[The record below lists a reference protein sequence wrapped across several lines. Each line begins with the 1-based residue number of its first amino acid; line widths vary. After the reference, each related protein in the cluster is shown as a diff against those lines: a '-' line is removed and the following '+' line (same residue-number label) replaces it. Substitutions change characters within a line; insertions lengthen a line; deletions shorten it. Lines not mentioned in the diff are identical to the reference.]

1 MEKLKVFTAFSGY
14 DSQCMALERLA
25 SDFPGFAYELVGWS
39 EIDRC
44 AIEAHN
50 ACFPQWADRN
60 YGDISE
66 IDWGEVPDFDLFT
79 YSFPCQDI
87 SVAGHQNGLSEG
99 SGTRSSLLW
108 ECERAIASKRPKYLL
123 MENVAALTHRKF
135 VPQLMRW
142 EDILSGYGYANHR
155 RVLNASDFGVPQS
168 RNRVFLASLL
178 DGIRFVFPTP
188 VTPPHKQLEDLLDR
202 DVDESYYFS
211 NEYLHKCL
219 LRIGNIPGKSRI
231 RVVADAMEKGTIQR
245 RIYGTDGVS
254 PTLTANVHPIK
265 VWIPEAGAVPKVSE
279 SVHLKFQFRDPADV
293 APTLC
298 ASDYKCPCL
307 AWYNGR
313 VRKLTPGEYLRL
325 MDVPE
330 DKITAIQ
337 SHICD
342 NGKTISKSQQYKM
355 AGNSIVVSVLYHIFR
370 KMFTDR
376 DTKSPIYRQLTI
388 FDEIIQ

>member
-1 MEKLKVFTAFSGY
+1 M
-14 DSQCMALERLA
+14 
-25 SDFPGFAYELVGWS
+25 
-39 EIDRC
+39 
-44 AIEAHN
+44 
-50 ACFPQWADRN
+50 
-60 YGDISE
+60 
-66 IDWGEVPDFDLFT
+66 
-79 YSFPCQDI
+79 
-87 SVAGHQNGLSEG
+87 
-99 SGTRSSLLW
+99 
-108 ECERAIASKRPKYLL
+108 
-123 MENVAALTHRKF
+123 
-135 VPQLMRW
+135 
-142 EDILSGYGYANHR
+142 
-155 RVLNASDFGVPQS
+155 
-168 RNRVFLASLL
+168 
-178 DGIRFVFPTP
+178 
-188 VTPPHKQLEDLLDR
+188 EDLLDR

-211 NEYLHKCL
+211 DEYLHKCL

-231 RVVADAMEKGTIQR
+231 RVVADAMVKGFCMQR

-254 PTLTANVHPIK
+254 PTLTANGHPIK
-265 VWIPEAGAVPKVSE
+265 VWESEAGAVPKVSE
-279 SVHLKFQFRDPADV
+279 SEHRKFQFRDPADV

-370 KMFTDR
+370 KMFTEGIRNLPYIDNLQFL
-376 DTKSPIYRQLTI
+376 TK
-388 FDEIIQ
+388 